1 MGSGPLIHL
10 SDVDLADED
19 VRAEAIRV
27 AGSEW
32 EAILGTDVAAWQ
44 KGEAAISQR
53 ADRGRG
59 GLYTRYGLVQ
69 GVATSVFMF
78 THGGLQT
85 KPTPR
90 ADVRLAVARP
100 AVPLSDLNQ
109 AFDDCKARLY
119 YYYEEDG
126 GVIFRTEPN
135 PNKVLADARAGFETD
150 DARWRVE
157 RVVEEAVGSSD
168 LFRVTLYGFHQGVAQ
183 EPGDVPNEGQLQLVV
198 LPPRLTHARGRVA
211 GKTAATLDEVT
222 ANYGKKLRMNRN
234 MVLYLVPDSEYI
246 SGAIDRA
253 IDWLAADRVLGDA
266 GLMARFSETQ
276 RETIQ
281 DRATMAANDTQDHVR
296 KAYNTVVLPSGP
308 GTHETFE
315 LSYVPPSKTVL
326 EQAEEELLNR
336 RKLHRAFN
344 PELLE
349 GRWASLWPRTATVIT
364 IAALWEKFV
373 RQGGAP
379 ILTGIEVLQETVRQA
394 VERELFGYG
403 LLRDSEQDKLKASS
417 YERVF
422 LGPFDAQELGF
433 VEISNRALLM
443 RPGQVYAL
451 FPPVAKEEVAMVL
464 QGPRQPVKTVFEV
477 ARGSLT
483 VQGRLDRRSFFEAV
497 CEGVKAGLFGYAEVA
512 DAPVVRGSGA
522 ELTLEDVRFSGLLIG
537 EEVPLPVT
545 ADEVM
550 KLVPAEGR
558 MPVEELYQTAI
569 ATYGAER
576 VSEQSLLHAL
586 SRCLAEGRF
595 GYAATETAMVQ
606 PGPQAIS
613 LNGYVGQPEALP
625 PDTRV
630 VRFSGAVSSLELAN
644 VMKAAINLSK
654 LGEPSITLDLR
665 LELKGEVSAHA
676 VTMALNELKSR
687 VAALK
692 VEDVKGKE

>member
-1 MGSGPLIHL
+1 
-10 SDVDLADED
+10 
-19 VRAEAIRV
+19 
-27 AGSEW
+27 
-32 EAILGTDVAAWQ
+32 
-44 KGEAAISQR
+44 
-53 ADRGRG
+53 
-59 GLYTRYGLVQ
+59 
-69 GVATSVFMF
+69 
-78 THGGLQT
+78 
-85 KPTPR
+85 
-90 ADVRLAVARP
+90 
-100 AVPLSDLNQ
+100 
-109 AFDDCKARLY
+109 
-119 YYYEEDG
+119 
-126 GVIFRTEPN
+126 
-135 PNKVLADARAGFETD
+135 
-150 DARWRVE
+150 
-157 RVVEEAVGSSD
+157 
-168 LFRVTLYGFHQGVAQ
+168 
-183 EPGDVPNEGQLQLVV
+183 
-198 LPPRLTHARGRVA
+198 
-211 GKTAATLDEVT
+211 
-222 ANYGKKLRMNRN
+222 
-234 MVLYLVPDSEYI
+234 
-246 SGAIDRA
+246 
-253 IDWLAADRVLGDA
+253 
-266 GLMARFSETQ
+266 
-276 RETIQ
+276 
-281 DRATMAANDTQDHVR
+281 MAANDTQDHVR